1 MFNPT
6 IPCLSTMTVFSGS
19 CVARSPEGMHDLFQ
33 AVLSCHK
40 LFCPPF
46 YFPSFY
52 SCPALLPHQHT
63 FIAIL
68 LELYLLLSPYP
79 WITAS
84 LTFLSFPLLVPFD
97 SFSYFSPPFVE
108 HTKRSPRHSINP
120 HLLWLAAVLK
130 TDEKWALLTTSSLLA
145 FIYLCSLLLFTSFPS
160 LSPPPSLFWHI
171 IVPGPLLICC
181 CFLSSPFCS
190 SSNPPSALSEN

>member
-1 MFNPT
+1 
-6 IPCLSTMTVFSGS
+6 MTVFSGS

-52 SCPALLPHQHT
+52 SCPALLPLPLSLQHP

-68 LELYLLLSPYP
+68 LELYLLLSPCP

-97 SFSYFSPPFVE
+97 GVSYFSPPFVE
-108 HTKRSPRHSINP
+108 QAKLSPRHSINP
-120 HLLWLAAVLK
+120 SLLWLAAVLK
-130 TDEKWALLTTSSLLA
+130 TDENWALLTTSSLPA
-145 FIYLCSLLLFTSFPS
+145 FIYRCSLMLFTSSP
-160 LSPPPSLFWHI
+160 LSPPSLFRHI

-181 CFLSSPFCS
+181 HFLSSPFRS
-190 SSNPPSALSEN
+190 SSNPPSAHSEN